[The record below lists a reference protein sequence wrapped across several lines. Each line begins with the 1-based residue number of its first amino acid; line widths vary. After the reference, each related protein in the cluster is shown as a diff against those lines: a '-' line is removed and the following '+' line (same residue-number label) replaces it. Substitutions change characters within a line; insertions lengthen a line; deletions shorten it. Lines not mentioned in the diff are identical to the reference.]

1 MGSYIAR
8 RLLHMIPVLLMISI
22 FIFFLVRLIPGDPA
36 SVILGDKASEET
48 VAALR
53 SRLNLDEPII
63 VQYGTFLKD
72 ALSGDL
78 GTSVR
83 RGEPVVDV
91 ILQRMPPTLFLAAY
105 AAILS
110 VVISVPLAT
119 VAALNNGRWPDK
131 IVRAFAMVSLAMPAY
146 WVGMMLLQLFAV
158 KYDIL
163 PVAGYGDGFFGH
175 LESLLLPALALALSI
190 ASVLIRSLR
199 NSLLETLSADYVR
212 TARAKGL
219 TGRQVYMRHVLRTS
233 ALSTITILG
242 VNLAY
247 LVGGAA
253 VTETI
258 FAIPGIGQMV
268 VRAIFDRDY
277 PLIQGATLAFGVL
290 VLTVNLIT
298 DLIYATL
305 DPRVS
310 YA

>member
-1 MGSYIAR
+1 
-8 RLLHMIPVLLMISI
+8 
-22 FIFFLVRLIPGDPA
+22 
-36 SVILGDKASEET
+36 
-48 VAALR
+48 
-53 SRLNLDEPII
+53 
-63 VQYGTFLKD
+63 
-72 ALSGDL
+72 
-78 GTSVR
+78 
-83 RGEPVVDV
+83 
-91 ILQRMPPTLFLAAY
+91 
-105 AAILS
+105 
-110 VVISVPLAT
+110 
-119 VAALNNGRWPDK
+119 
-131 IVRAFAMVSLAMPAY
+131 MVSLAMPAY

-163 PVAGYGDGFFGH
+163 PVAGYGDGFLGH

-190 ASVLIRSLR
+190 ASILIRSLR
-199 NSLLETLSADYVR
+199 NSLLETISADYVR

-219 TGRQVYMRHVLRTS
+219 GGRQVYMGHILRTS

-242 VNLAY
+242 VNVAY

-258 FAIPGIGQMV
+258 FAIPGVGQLV

-290 VLTVNLIT
+290 VLTVNLLT
-298 DLIYATL
+298 DLVYASL

>member
-8 RLLHMIPVLLMISI
+8 RLLHMIPVLFMISI

-36 SVILGDKASEET
+36 SVILGDKASDET

-53 SRLNLDEPII
+53 DRLNLDEPII
-63 VQYGTFLKD
+63 VQYGTFLKN
-72 ALSGDL
+72 ALTGDL

-91 ILQRMPPTLFLAAY
+91 ILARMPPTLFLAAY

-119 VAALNNGRWPDK
+119 VAALNHGRWPDK
-131 IVRAFAMVSLAMPAY
+131 VVRAFAMVSLAMPAY

-163 PVAGYGDGFFGH
+163 PVAGYGDGFLGH

-190 ASVLIRSLR
+190 ASILIRSLR
-199 NSLLETLSADYVR
+199 NSLLETISADYVR

-219 TGRQVYMRHVLRTS
+219 GGRQVYMGHILRTS

-242 VNLAY
+242 VNVAY

-258 FAIPGIGQMV
+258 FAIPGVGQLV

-290 VLTVNLIT
+290 VLTVNLLT
-298 DLIYATL
+298 DLVYASL